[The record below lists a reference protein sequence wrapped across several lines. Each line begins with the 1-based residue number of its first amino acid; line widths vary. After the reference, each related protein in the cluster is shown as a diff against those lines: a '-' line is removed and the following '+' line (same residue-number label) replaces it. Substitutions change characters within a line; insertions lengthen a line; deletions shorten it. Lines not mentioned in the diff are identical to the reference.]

1 MGSGSYSQQ
10 SYDRYVRDNGVS
22 ANAADN
28 FINSS
33 LSASVSAASFN
44 NKARKHNV
52 EVQEAA
58 KAIGVRESRETEE
71 HPISTP
77 IIIALDVTGSMRT
90 TPHRMLTEQFPKI
103 MNALYD
109 KGVDNPQILFMAIGD
124 CYSDRCPIQVTQ
136 FESDA
141 EKILPQL
148 QEFVL
153 EGGGGGNGGESY
165 SLAYIVAGYHTE
177 CDAWYKR
184 QQKGHLITI
193 GDEPIHPNV
202 PGWALERYL
211 GYERGATDISTAE
224 ALEKAL
230 EQYNVD
236 HIHIDNGSYSYQTA
250 TSSWREL
257 LGENHVHHC
266 HSNDICDIIVDI
278 ITKDKE
284 KSPSLTSEA
293 RAEKVSQN
301 FGIDV

>member
-10 SYDRYVRDNGVS
+10 SYNRYVRDNKIS

-28 FINSS
+28 FVNSS

-52 EVQEAA
+52 EIQEAA

-109 KGVDNPQILFMAIGD
+109 KGVPNPQILFMAIGD
-124 CYSDRCPIQVTQ
+124 CYSDDCPIQVTQ
-136 FESDA
+136 FESNA

-153 EGGGGGNGGESY
+153 EGGGGGNDGESY

-177 CDAWYKR
+177 CDAWYNR
-184 QQKGHLITI
+184 QQKGHLITT

-211 GYERGATDISTAE
+211 GYEHGAKDISAEE
-224 ALEKAL
+224 ALKKAL
-230 EQYNVD
+230 EQYTVD
-236 HIHIDNGSYSYQTA
+236 HIHIDDGSYGYR
-250 TSSWREL
+250 TSAPSWIKL
-257 LGENHVHHC
+257 LGEEHVHHC
-266 HSNDICDIIVDI
+266 DSDAICKTIVDI
-278 ITKDKE
+278 ITANMDV
-284 KSPSLTSEA
+284 SPSLTSEA
-293 RAEKVSQN
+293 RAEKASQN